1 MKFAFMYVSLWLSSS
16 SPSVLSFT
24 MECLTTYE
32 LIRTGKD
39 IVVAVQPE
47 QIWMEVEEVVV
58 VVLRFSKSPQ

>member
-1 MKFAFMYVSLWLSSS
+1 
-16 SPSVLSFT
+16 